1 MVNMRV
7 REYIKNWLKYKE
19 LVTYYSEGDRFYF
32 EKCVLLLTDEQPLN
46 DLSYANWS
54 KEVEEIYKDEWEK
67 DASEIDYFLRF
78 KDVLMSHIL
87 WDVSKGE
94 FPNDELRNKPKVV
107 SLIWEILEQHFLVLD
122 DLPLVYI
129 LAIVE
134 DPDYEGPNYLVD
146 FGYNEELNL
155 TIDDDS
161 IILVEGCFQQLDML
175 PDCIQGVMKGEY
187 EKLYDLIECTF
198 GMLGGFKLLK
208 KGPPK
213 GWQQMKAAKIK
224 DEPNQKTKEYAI
236 KLYEEG
242 TWKSTRQAS
251 IKLIEPVMCYG
262 EEVKRRF
269 TDNYTAQK
277 CIYDWLLK
285 HVNSK

>member
-67 DASEIDYFLRF
+67 DASEIDNFLRF

-94 FPNDELRNKPKVV
+94 FPNDELINKPEVV
-107 SLIWEILEQHFLVLD
+107 SLIWAILEQHFLVLG
-122 DLPLVYI
+122 I
-129 LAIVE
+129 IE

-161 IILVEGCFQQLDML
+161 IILVEGCFHQLDML
-175 PDCIQGVMKGEY
+175 PDSIQGVMKGEY

-198 GMLGGFKLLK
+198 GMLGGFKRLK

-224 DEPNQKTKEYAI
+224 NDPYKKMREYAVE
-236 KLYEEG
+236 LYEEG
-242 TWKSTRQAS
+242 TWKNKHDAS
-251 IKLIEPVMCYG
+251 VKLIEPVMCYG
-262 EEVKRRF
+262 EKLDKRF
-269 TDNYTAQK
+269 SNIYTAQK
-277 CIYDWLLK
+277 RIYAWLQK
-285 HVNSK
+285 YSNSK